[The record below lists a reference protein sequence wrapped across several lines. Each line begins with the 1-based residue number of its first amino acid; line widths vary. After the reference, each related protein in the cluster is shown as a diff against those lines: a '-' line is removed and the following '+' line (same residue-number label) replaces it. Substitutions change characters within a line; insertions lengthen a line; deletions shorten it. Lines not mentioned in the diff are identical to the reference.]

1 MKVSAASGSAVE
13 SVPTTLPTARFSAM
27 ELTERAMSVGDSLTF
42 VTVTAIAFVAVSVPS
57 LTCTV
62 TS

>member
-1 MKVSAASGSAVE
+1 ME
-13 SVPTTLPTARFSAM
+13 PTETFSAM
-27 ELTERAMSVGDSLTF
+27 ELAERVISVGDSLTF
-42 VTVTAIAFVAVSVPS
+42 VTVTAIAFVAVSDPS

>member
-1 MKVSAASGSAVE
+1 ME
-13 SVPTTLPTARFSAM
+13 SVPTTLPTAAFSAM
-27 ELTERAMSVGDSLTF
+27 ELAERAISVGDSLTF
-42 VTVTAIAFVAVSVPS
+42 VTVTTIAFVAVSVPS

>member
-1 MKVSAASGSAVE
+1 MND
-13 SVPTTLPTARFSAM
+13 PTTAPTALFSVIDAGASTM
-27 ELTERAMSVGDSLTF
+27 LAGLSFTF
-42 VTVTAIAFVAVSVPS
+42 VTVTVTALVAVSVPS

>member
-1 MKVSAASGSAVE
+1 MSPASGSLLE
-13 SVPTTLPTARFSAM
+13 SVPTTLPTAAFSAI
-27 ELTERAMSVGDSLTF
+27 ELAERTMSVGDSLTF
-42 VTVTAIAFVAVSVPS
+42 VTVTATAFVAVSVPS